1 MKATAHSDDFTRTT
15 RKPNN
20 ISGGKR
26 LDNGSRR
33 KKIKEIIGRRT
44 EPISG
49 SELARGLNVSRQVI
63 VQDIAFLRAS
73 GESILS
79 TGRGYLPGGITQDG
93 FSRVIF
99 VQHSADEIRDE
110 LYTIV
115 DFGGRIQ
122 DVFVI
127 HPVYGKISAELSVRN
142 RNDADRFLED
152 IHNNKTK
159 PLLELTGAVHAH
171 TITAESEESLD
182 AIAEALKKKG
192 YMSE

>member
-1 MKATAHSDDFTRTT
+1 
-15 RKPNN
+15 
-20 ISGGKR
+20 
-26 LDNGSRR
+26 LDNGTRR
-33 KKIKEIIGRRT
+33 KRIKEIIDHRT

-49 SELARGLNVSRQVI
+49 SDLARDLNVSRQVI

-79 TGRGYLPGGITQDG
+79 TGRGYLPGGISHDG
-93 FSRVIF
+93 FSRV
-99 VQHSADEIRDE
+99 VYVRHNAEEIQDE

-142 RNDADRFLED
+142 RKDADRFLED

-171 TITAESEESLD
+171 TITAESQDVLD
-182 AIAEALKKKG
+182 AIVDALKSRG
-192 YMSE
+192 YILD

>member
-1 MKATAHSDDFTRTT
+1 MTILPTHATYPEPHVRTIS
-15 RKPNN
+15 KPEAE
-20 ISGGKR
+20 R

-33 KKIKEIIGRRT
+33 IKIMEILRNRI

-49 SELARGLNVSRQVI
+49 SDLARELGVSRQVI

-73 GESILS
+73 GESVLS
-79 TGRGYLPGGITQDG
+79 TGKGYLPGELSQDG
-93 FSRVIF
+93 FSRVVF
-99 VQHSADEIRDE
+99 VRHRADEIRDE

-142 RNDADRFLED
+142 RKDADCFLRD
-152 IHNNKTK
+152 IHNKKTK

-171 TITAESEESLD
+171 TITAESQESLD
-182 AIAEALKKKG
+182 AIVEALKDRG
-192 YMSE
+192 YLSE